1 MSKEPEKKP
10 EDFVPLKVKKE
21 KPGSAAADNVA
32 EPEKSAWWAGIPILK
47 KLAEAAEERKTE
59 KANRASIDDDDGEE
73 NNIS

>member
-1 MSKEPEKKP
+1 MSIEQENKQK
-10 EDFVPLKVKKE
+10 DYVPLKVKKE
-21 KPGSAAADNVA
+21 TVIFEAENAA

-73 NNIS
+73 DNIS